1 MLFENSFN
9 RSTVNPKEE
18 NMATLLI
25 TTVDG
30 ETKTIEAP
38 DGTNMMEALRDAGLV
53 EGTCGGVASC
63 GTCHVY
69 FPDKAVAGETGED
82 EGYMLEGLADFVEI
96 RDGSRLSCQVKV
108 AALHDSMKI
117 EIAPEA

>member
-1 MLFENSFN
+1 M
-9 RSTVNPKEE
+9 P
-18 NMATLLI
+18 TLNI
-25 TTVDG
+25 TTTEGEAKTVDAAEG
-30 ETKTIEAP
+30 TI
-38 DGTNMMEALRDAGLV
+38 MMEALRDAGLV

-69 FPDKAVAGETGED
+69 FADKSIAGEQTED

-108 AALHDSMKI
+108 TAAHDGLNI